1 MLKPLRSLSSL
12 MRAGLP
18 VGEARAN
25 PYYWDNETQA
35 EWAAFV
41 SGSKSSLVRQEA
53 WWDIADVEER
63 DQPVDDIDW
72 NA

>member
-1 MLKPLRSLSSL
+1 M
-12 MRAGLP
+12 
-18 VGEARAN
+18 GEERAN
-25 PYYWDNETQA
+25 PYYWDAETQA
-35 EWAAFV
+35 QWAAFV

-53 WWDIADVEER
+53 WWDIVDVEER